1 MATRHD
7 DKDRRGDR
15 RDRRRD
21 QEERERQRGRS
32 RERKGEKKRSR
43 SRKRP
48 YKSPQSDSQRA
59 VLVAAK
65 PAPGAAAMAS
75 NPPPKEA
82 EEVASVDDEAE
93 ESEEESDDSDIPAA
107 PAASERPAPDERSRT
122 PAPPVEPLKGGSQ
135 RPAEPATPPKSKST
149 DNASKEANANH
160 ADSAKADS
168 AHDNKYATVQRPVC
182 NKKVGGGMAGWW
194 QYRRSPYHLTCWL
207 FYNQKKG
214 EQKSWSACQQEAKA
228 WSKVLWGQGA
238 TGPPEGDAPP
248 PCPERTQKEKK
259 GTATQ
264 TTLTVLAVLVPAVAS
279 SRLRPVSCC
288 KCGRQLFANFADV

>member
-1 MATRHD
+1 M
-7 DKDRRGDR
+7 
-15 RDRRRD
+15 
-21 QEERERQRGRS
+21 
-32 RERKGEKKRSR
+32 
-43 SRKRP
+43 
-48 YKSPQSDSQRA
+48 
-59 VLVAAK
+59 AK

-168 AHDNKYATVQRPVC
+168 AHDNISTPRCSALSAIRKSE
-182 NKKVGGGMAGWW
+182 GGWPAGG
-194 QYRRSPYHLTCWL
+194 STGEVLT
-207 FYNQKKG
+207 
-214 EQKSWSACQQEAKA
+214 
-228 WSKVLWGQGA
+228 
-238 TGPPEGDAPP
+238 T
-248 PCPERTQKEKK
+248 
-259 GTATQ
+259 
-264 TTLTVLAVLVPAVAS
+264 
-279 SRLRPVSCC
+279 
-288 KCGRQLFANFADV
+288 